1 MSMVGEID
9 IKNHTYYFSMTKNN
23 IKKLDPNNV
32 NMDKKW
38 CKNILIYYIGYLIPN
53 HVNPL

>member
-1 MSMVGEID
+1 MVGEID
-9 IKNHTYYFSMTKNN
+9 IKNHTYYFSMTKND